1 MKKEELKNEGLESVK
16 GGSKWEVLQG
26 GTPKVCPFCASEHIA
41 NYSGNRWICANC
53 GSIIG

>member
-16 GGSKWEVLQG
+16 GGHKWTSSDG
-26 GTPKVCPFCASEHIA
+26 SIPNVCPVCTSPYIA